1 MQENIV
7 VSESF
12 SLQHLY
18 SWRCL
23 NTILTC
29 STTLQCNKY
38 NFITL
43 SNKTV
48 KYNKYTN
55 NVHWEIFTPAGRCEK
70 FRRQSS
76 VCGPWRLHTSQAF
89 SICHFFSS
97 PPATPWRSE
106 EHTFLPIFGKQEVRV
121 AYFST
126 SRGNHREPTES
137 KTVCQSVKISRTFPW
152 YNWVFQVFSKNS
164 TSLKP

>member
-38 NFITL
+38 NFTTL

-48 KYNKYTN
+48 EYNKYTN

-70 FRRQSS
+70 LRRQSS
-76 VCGPWRLHTSQAF
+76 VCGPWSLHTSQAF

-126 SRGNHREPTES
+126 VTPQPQGTNRKQN
-137 KTVCQSVKISRTFPW
+137 CMSVSQNLQDFPW
-152 YNWVFQVFSKNS
+152 I
-164 TSLKP
+164 